1 MKRIFR
7 VDGMRCAAC
16 QAHVQTAVSNLNGV
30 NKVDVN
36 LLSKEMTVDCDE
48 KKLQAAD
55 IILAVSRL
63 GFKAA
68 LQETAA
74 DENTPA
80 EEMKQEAAVLL
91 KRILVSLI
99 FLIPLTVMAMMRHG
113 NTASALIQLILLVPI
128 LILNRSYFTSG
139 FNRLFRGTPNMD
151 SLIAVGSGAGVVYSL
166 GILFLMFRGADR
178 SDLYFEA
185 AGMIPVLITV
195 GKYLECKSKGR
206 TGDAIAKLVAL
217 TPKTAFVERDG
228 NELEISVSEIRIGD
242 IVILRAGSAAAVDG
256 IVTAGE
262 GSVNQAAVTGE
273 SVPVEKTLGE
283 KIISGS
289 ICTDGYLKFR
299 AEKVGGETTLAQ
311 VIALVK
317 EASNSKAPISRLA
330 DKVSA
335 VFVPTVIGIAV
346 ITFIAWM
353 ILDGSASKAIG
364 AAIAVLV
371 ISCPCALGLATPV
384 AIMVGTGRAAELG
397 VLFKNAESLEN
408 LHKINVAVFDKTG
421 TLTTG
426 EPAITDIIPA
436 TGKTEDELLALA
448 AGLEHFS
455 QHPFARTICDL
466 AKAKG
471 INALTA
477 EGFEAIAGKGV
488 RAKINGKVIGA
499 GNAAFLQTYQI
510 AADDTV
516 LKTAQE
522 LADHGKTP
530 LFFIADGQ
538 IAGIIALADTIRTG
552 TAQALAELKTMSVRT
567 VMLTGDNSRTAQAL
581 GKQAGIDEIVADVL
595 PVEKESVIRKIQ
607 DDGKRAAM
615 VGDGIND
622 APALARAD
630 VGIAI
635 GAGTEIALDAADV
648 VLSENDPRGVVRAI
662 RLSRAVIGNIKMNL
676 FWAFFYNALG
686 IPFAAGALYP
696 LLGWQLPP
704 MFGAMAM
711 SLSSFCVVTN
721 ALRLRKFDKK

>member
-48 KKLQAAD
+48 TKLQPAD

-91 KRILVSLI
+91 KRILISLI
-99 FLIPLTVMAMMRHG
+99 FLIPLTVIAMVWHG

-166 GILFLMFRGADR
+166 GVLFLMFRGADR

-185 AGMIPVLITV
+185 AGMIPVLITI

-228 NELEISVSEIRIGD
+228 NEQEISVSEIRIGD

-262 GSVNQAAVTGE
+262 GSVDQAAVTGE
-273 SVPVEKTLGE
+273 SVPVEKTIGE

-299 AEKVGGETTLAQ
+299 AEKVGRETTLAQ

-426 EPAITDIIPA
+426 EPAVTDIIPA
-436 TGKTEDELLALA
+436 AGKTDDELLALA

-477 EGFEAIAGKGV
+477 ERFEAVAGKGV
-488 RAKINGKVIGA
+488 RAQINGKVIGA
-499 GNAAFLQTYQI
+499 GNAAFLQTHQI
-510 AADDTV
+510 AADDTA

-530 LFFIADGQ
+530 LFFISDGK

-595 PVEKESVIRKIQ
+595 PAEKESVIRKIQ

-686 IPFAAGALYP
+686 IPLAAGLFYP

-721 ALRLRKFDKK
+721 ALRLRFFR